1 MISRGV
7 PPTLINQPSARTPVG
22 LSMPLTCE

>member
-7 PPTLINQPSARTPVG
+7 PPTLISQPSASTPVG
-22 LSMPLTCE
+22 ERMPSTRE

>member
-22 LSMPLTCE
+22 ETMPSTLE